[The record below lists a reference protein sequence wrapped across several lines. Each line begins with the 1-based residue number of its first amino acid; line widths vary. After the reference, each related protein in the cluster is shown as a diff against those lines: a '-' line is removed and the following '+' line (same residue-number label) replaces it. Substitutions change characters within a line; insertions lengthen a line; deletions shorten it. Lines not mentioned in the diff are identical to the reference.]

1 MTSHERFTRM
11 FEHRDADRIPVID
24 DPWDAT
30 IARWQREGM
39 PEDVS
44 YVDYFGLDKR
54 YLIGVDNSPQYPQ
67 RMIEET
73 DEFITKITEWG
84 TTLKRLEDEASTPQ
98 FLDFTIVDRE
108 SWAEAKARMVPSDDR
123 IPWKMLNENYKR
135 WRDEGYWL
143 QGLLWAGF
151 DVTHSWIVG
160 TERLLFALVEDPEW
174 VADMFNHELTV
185 SLALLDRMWEAGYE
199 IDSVFWFDDMG
210 YKQNQFFSLKMY
222 RQLLKPVHQRAIDWA
237 HAKGIKAHLHSC
249 GDIRP
254 FVPELVDM
262 GLDGLNPLEVKAGMD
277 PIQLKQTFG
286 DDLLLHGGIN
296 AVLWTDVDA
305 ISEEMRA
312 RRAGGEGERRL
323 HLLVGPL
330 GALQREF
337 GELPPHRKS
346 GQRVGDILNRY
357 EPPRECAPS
366 DPLRNAGKYSH
377 GVSHQ

>member
-1 MTSHERFTRM
+1 MTTRPNIERRT
-11 FEHRDADRIPVID
+11 V
-24 DPWDAT
+24 
-30 IARWQREGM
+30 
-39 PEDVS
+39 
-44 YVDYFGLDKR
+44 
-54 YLIGVDNSPQYPQ
+54 
-67 RMIEET
+67 EET
-73 DEFITKITEWG
+73 DEFVTTITEWG
-84 TTLKRLEDEASTPQ
+84 TTLKNWKMEASTPQ

-305 ISEEMRA
+305 ISEEMR
-312 RRAGGEGERRL
+312 RVVPVVKENGGYIFSSDHSVPSSVSLENFRHIVNLAKE
-323 HLLVGPL
+323 L
-330 GALQREF
+330 GT
-337 GELPPHRKS
+337 
-346 GQRVGDILNRY
+346 Y
-357 EPPRECAPS
+357 
-366 DPLRNAGKYSH
+366 
-377 GVSHQ
+377 